1 MGVSFGGFLSVF
13 IIAGL
18 VPFGNGSALDGILE
32 LSYNKKKERGGE
44 MPFEIVRNDI
54 TRMQVDA
61 IVNTANPRPVVGAGT
76 DAGIHAKAGPGLLA
90 ARQKIGSLQVGEAAI
105 TPGFD
110 LDADYVIHTVG
121 PVWRGGQYGEEGL
134 LRRCYR
140 ASLELAAQNNCKSI
154 AFPLIST
161 GTYGFPKDRAL
172 RVAIDAISSFLL
184 EREMQV
190 YLVVFHREAF
200 RLSEQLFADVASY
213 IDEHYVQETNRAE
226 YGDERYGG
234 RRELQLRRRTSPER
248 SMRCEEAIFET
259 MMPTISDACVPAS
272 KAQSLED
279 LMRETDAGFS
289 ETLLKL
295 ITASGQKP
303 SEVYNRANVT
313 KQHYSKIVNNP
324 DYQPKKTTAVAFAIA
339 LRLNLE
345 ETRDLIG
352 RAGYALSNSSKFDV
366 IVRYF
371 IERKIYDLFEINAVL
386 FDFDQPTLGV

>member
-1 MGVSFGGFLSVF
+1 
-13 IIAGL
+13 
-18 VPFGNGSALDGILE
+18 
-32 LSYNKKKERGGE
+32 

-54 TRMQVDA
+54 TQMRVDA
-61 IVNTANPRPVVGAGT
+61 IVNTANPRPVIGSGV
-76 DAGIHAKAGPGLLA
+76 DAAIHAKAGPLLLT
-90 ARQKIGSLQVGEAAI
+90 ARKLIGTMNTGEACV
-105 TPGFD
+105 TPGFK
-110 LDADYVIHTVG
+110 LPCKHVIHTVG
-121 PVWRGGQYGEEGL
+121 PVWYDGGHGEAYL
-134 LRRCYR
+134 LRQCYEH
-140 ASLELAAQNNCKSI
+140 ALKLAWRHRCKSV
-154 AFPLIST
+154 AFPLISS
-161 GTYGFPKDRAL
+161 GNYSFPKKIAL
-172 RVAIDAISSFLL
+172 QVAVDTIREFL
-184 EREMQV
+184 EAHEMQV

-234 RRELQLRRRTSPER
+234 RRGLQLRRRTSPER

-259 MMPTISDACVPAS
+259 MMATVSDACVPAS

-289 ETLLKL
+289 ETLVKL
-295 ITASGQKP
+295 IAASGKKP
-303 SEVYNRANVT
+303 SEIYNRANVT

-371 IERKIYDLFEINAVL
+371 IERKMYDVHAINITL